1 MMKTTT
7 KTSHPHQSMR
17 SQIFSLLSKMT
28 PHDALEEKHIQ
39 ETLSWIE
46 SDAPIFRIQKPDIPN
61 KHLVSYFVLFDEK
74 HQKILLVDH
83 IKANLWLP
91 SGGHVEVDEHPKETV
106 TRECFEELNIHA
118 EFLMDSPLFLTSTIT
133 VGLTAGHTDVS
144 LWYLLKGNATDFY
157 DYDKEEFKGIQW
169 FSFDEIPYHQSD
181 PHMRRFIEKLK
192 STL

>member
-1 MMKTTT
+1 MKTTT
-7 KTSHPHQSMR
+7 KISPPHQSMR

-39 ETLSWIE
+39 ETLSWIQ
-46 SDAPIFRIQKPDIPN
+46 SDTPIFRIQKPDIPN
-61 KHLVSYFVLFDEK
+61 KHLVSYFVLFDEN

-118 EFLMDSPLFLTSTIT
+118 EFLMDSPLFLTSTTT
-133 VGLTAGHTDVS
+133 VGSTAGHTDVS
-144 LWYLLKGNATDFY
+144 LWYLLKGDSTNFY
-157 DYDKEEFKGIQW
+157 AYDKEEFKAVQW
-169 FSFDEIPYHQSD
+169 FSFDDIPYHQSD